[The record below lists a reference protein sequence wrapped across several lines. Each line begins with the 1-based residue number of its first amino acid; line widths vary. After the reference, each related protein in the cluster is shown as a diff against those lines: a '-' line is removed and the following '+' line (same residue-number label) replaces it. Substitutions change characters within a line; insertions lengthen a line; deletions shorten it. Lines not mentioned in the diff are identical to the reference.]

1 MVWEEGPSGPG
12 REREAVEAAGAQ
24 YLCEEK
30 GGSRERA
37 WEMVALG
44 AALTHSSP
52 DKALAGGET
61 DRRSGG

>member
-12 REREAVEAAGAQ
+12 REREAVEAAG
-24 YLCEEK
+24 EEN

-44 AALTHSSP
+44 AALTHSHP